1 MLISNIMINIIQILI
16 KLISYYKWKKKSDV
30 QEELS

>member
-16 KLISYYKWKKKSDV
+16 KLISYYKWKKKRDV

>member
-1 MLISNIMINIIQILI
+1 MLISNIMINIILILI
-16 KLISYYKWKKKSDV
+16 VDIILQMKKKRDV